1 MSQPLISIIVPC
13 YNQAQYLDECLQSV
27 LDQTY
32 ENWECIIVNDGSPD
46 NTEEVA
52 KKWVEKD
59 ARFNYY
65 KKENGGVSAARNFGI
80 DKALGKWILPLD
92 GDDKIG
98 NLYMEAAIRY
108 MDSDFEVIYCNAE
121 FFGTENSVWN
131 LPDYSFKE
139 ILKHNLIFCSAF
151 YKKPSFVK
159 IGGYD
164 ITMLKGYEDWEFWI
178 NLMNSGTKVLKLD
191 YVGFFYRRKEISR
204 DTIINDDSIS
214 FKKIL
219 NYIYKKHYTKYL
231 EQYGNFFEMQKEINE
246 LKEEIR
252 NLEHH
257 NTRLLKLTDESFL
270 QKLKRKIFKKNI

>member
-1 MSQPLISIIVPC
+1 MNQPLISIIVPC
-13 YNQAQYLDECLQSV
+13 YNQAQYLDECLQSA

-32 ENWECIIVNDGSPD
+32 QNWECIIVNDGSPD

-52 KKWVEKD
+52 KRWVEKD
-59 ARFNYY
+59 ARFKYF
-65 KKENGGVSAARNFGI
+65 KTKNGGVSAARNYGI
-80 DKALGKWILPLD
+80 DKAVGEWILPLD

-98 NLYMEAAIRY
+98 NLYMEAAITY
-108 MDSDFEVIYCNAE
+108 MNSDFEVIYCNAE

-131 LPDYSFKE
+131 LSDYSFKE

-151 YKKPSFVK
+151 YKKSSFVK
-159 IGGYD
+159 TGGYD

-178 NLMNSGTKVLKLD
+178 NLMNSGTKVIKLD

-204 DTIINDDSIS
+204 DTIINGDSIN

-246 LKEEIR
+246 LKEENR

-257 NTRLLKLTDESFL
+257 NTRLLKLADESFL
-270 QKLKRKIFKKNI
+270 QKIKRKIFKQNI